1 MATYCMMGG
10 LINLRSLGKATLFR
24 TFPHLTNQHIKT
36 STATLRLL
44 KTAAHV
50 TETREQERKSRAMVT
65 DELLLLFYE
74 FQRRQGGA
82 ISIQSYYKIHLNI
95 FDFIFAPS
103 KRETPRVQTARVRV
117 CLSPSSEER
126 DYLCC
131 FLRVSFRNILTASK

>member
-103 KRETPRVQTARVRV
+103 
-117 CLSPSSEER
+117 ER
-126 DYLCC
+126 DASCSNGKSEGVFISL
-131 FLRVSFRNILTASK
+131 LRREGLFVLFSEGELS